1 MIRLSATGEKRSS
14 HKSVVKQSC
23 ETTVIFDRGSDFACW
38 GEIEKA
44 PSCDMYFAGKFGG
57 LFQSDDHSEEI
68 AGKK

>member
-1 MIRLSATGEKRSS
+1 M
-14 HKSVVKQSC
+14 VKQSC